1 MKYFDTHAHY
11 NDEVYNDNLQ
21 EVLEKCRQANVKY
34 IVNIGYNKES
44 SIKAIELS
52 KKYKNMYAV
61 IGVHPHD
68 VNKDN
73 AKDIYDIYN
82 KCNVKENIVAIGE
95 IGLDY
100 AFVKDNKEAQ
110 SKLFIEQINLANSLK
125 LPIVVHTREASLDT
139 YKVLIENKPKYGA
152 LLHCFK
158 PTDDLMK
165 LVLNEGYYVAFG
177 GNITYKRSK
186 SFSDYV
192 YQIPNERLLIETDCP
207 YLAPIPFKGEINDS
221 SHLDIICKK
230 LAEYK
235 KMEEEELA
243 QILFKNSIKFY
254 NIKTQ
259 KD

>member
-11 NDEVYNDNLQ
+11 NDEVYKDNLN
-21 EVLEKCRQANVKY
+21 EVLKKCKEANVEY

-44 SIKAIELS
+44 SLKAIELS
-52 KKYKNMYAV
+52 KKYSNMYTA

-68 VNKDN
+68 VDNDN
-73 AKDIYDIYN
+73 AQDIFDIYSECDIIE
-82 KCNVKENIVAIGE
+82 KIVAIGE

-100 AFVKDNKEAQ
+100 AFVKDNKEKQ
-110 SKLFIEQINLANSLK
+110 IKLFIDQINLANTLK
-125 LPIVVHTREASLDT
+125 LPIAIHTRDASLDT
-139 YKVLIENKPKYGA
+139 YNVLINNKPKYGA

-186 SFSDYV
+186 SFANYV
-192 YQIPNERLLIETDCP
+192 LQIPNDRLVIETDSP

-221 SHLDIICKK
+221 SNLQLICK
-230 LAEYK
+230 
-235 KMEEEELA
+235 
-243 QILFKNSIKFY
+243 
-254 NIKTQ
+254 
-259 KD
+259 

>member
-11 NDEVYNDNLQ
+11 NDEVYKDNLN
-21 EVLEKCRQANVKY
+21 EVLKKCKEANVEY

-44 SIKAIELS
+44 SLKAIELS
-52 KKYKNMYAV
+52 KKYSNMYTA

-68 VNKDN
+68 VDNDN
-73 AKDIYDIYN
+73 AQDIFDIYSECDIIE
-82 KCNVKENIVAIGE
+82 KIVAIGE

-100 AFVKDNKEAQ
+100 AFVKDNKEKQ
-110 SKLFIEQINLANSLK
+110 IKLFIDQINLANTLK
-125 LPIVVHTREASLDT
+125 LPIAIHTRDASLDT
-139 YKVLIENKPKYGA
+139 YNVLINNKPKYGA

-186 SFSDYV
+186 SFANYV
-192 YQIPNERLLIETDCP
+192 LQIPNDRLVIETDSP

-221 SHLDIICKK
+221 SNLKLICKK

-235 KMEEEELA
+235 NMDEEELSKL
-243 QILFKNSIKFY
+243 LFNNSMKFY

-259 KD
+259 KN